1 MKKTNIN
8 YPYPVL
14 NSSNE
19 DYIECFFN
27 IVGPDEV
34 TINGDNIEI
43 KISYN
48 LQSNGLAEL
57 IQENKANVVLYCESV
72 EAEYRNIKKFPS
84 NSNQIEFTI
93 NKNEISKNL
102 EIRGYVVSLGEIYP
116 FRLDEHNYDLFGGV
130 PFKIRKGDILAISND
145 FLVYPI
151 KYYDPLANRP
161 SIFSIRRGSK
171 PNEEI
176 YVDIFLYDKIT
187 VFLNDEI
194 YNNYSALYQEAKIR
208 TILSSMFA
216 ASVLI
221 DVLSYI
227 KNGSE
232 DDIEDIKDKKWYQV
246 INSRLDTL
254 SIDLKLESS
263 LTKVANIVLPHI
275 YKEFVDSFK
284 NAFESLIPEEDN

>member
-48 LQSNGLAEL
+48 LKSNGLAEL

-72 EAEYRNIKKFPS
+72 EAEYRKIKKFPS

-176 YVDIFLYDKIT
+176 YVDIFSYDKIT

-194 YNNYSALYQEAKIR
+194 YNNYSALYQEAKVR

-227 KNGSE
+227 KNSPE

-263 LTKVANIVLPHI
+263 LTKVANMVLPHI